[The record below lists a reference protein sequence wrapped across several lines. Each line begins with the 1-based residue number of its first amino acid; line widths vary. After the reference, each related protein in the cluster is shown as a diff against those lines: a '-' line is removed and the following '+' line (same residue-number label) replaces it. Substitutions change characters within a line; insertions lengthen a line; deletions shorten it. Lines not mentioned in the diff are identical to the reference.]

1 MERWDLDF
9 SLRAEEVEKAER
21 YSGITGV
28 ACPRR
33 MDGGRGKCWEVRW
46 GYSVMQ
52 NWGVWKPGQ
61 DTLVVGKRKLP
72 KKQVLQIKVF

>member
-33 MDGGRGKCWEVRW
+33 MDGGRGKC
-46 GYSVMQ
+46 
-52 NWGVWKPGQ
+52 
-61 DTLVVGKRKLP
+61 
-72 KKQVLQIKVF
+72 